1 MTEYYTNKS
10 DFEQGKRIG
19 WFEDNVS
26 QVKDLLKDISE
37 TAEIVKSN
45 DLSHLYIAK
54 GGATLGKDMPEKT
67 FVDSEHT
74 VLDVME
80 EMKRVHREIVQNIEN
95 KYISG
100 LEDAMEALNK
110 INEGKNKYK
119 SEHLT
124 YEETYTYQTTY
135 QTGYGIQTAKGKRK
149 AYYSLSDILNSDK
162 SPISSAAAKYQ
173 DKLKVAK
180 ENLAKLE
187 AEDKETYDKI
197 KDLSEKELVETFFPT
212 ELGEYKRLKST
223 WSKDNEWW
231 LGWVDIGVK
240 VVGTAALVVGTFASG
255 GTLAPV
261 ALALGTTLLGG
272 EAAYRAISGETI
284 TGDVLTNE
292 QRIWAGAEAVTTL
305 VSGGLGSYLKGASI
319 AERTVSQGVLNADKV
334 ARFGANAYDV
344 AQFGHDFIEDPQMA
358 LTNLAT
364 SQLIGRTVGHLG
376 QRFQAYRASKAA
388 DVNLGSGKAAS
399 YKGSI
404 QERLSNTWTDVKT
417 KAGNVRAQ
425 ASQSWDDFKTK
436 ANNTKNRALASGAE
450 KVSEK
455 LDNLNAAWGAQKQNF
470 QRNLAAMQGNLAPEF
485 QLAGG
490 APGIGVNPNF
500 SESMENLSQKIQQFS
515 VKRRQQIQDFEGVG
529 GSSKVSTPHSDA
541 SSLEN
546 SNWGSDALSDLRKKW
561 NVPETDTIAVGKTD
575 IPGLEDRV
583 FEGGS
588 PKVRKEA
595 GLPDLDDA
603 FPDREVRS
611 SGKISSATRHAEE
624 NVANNFIEAI
634 KEAELNAEDV
644 TGTLKI
650 HQSNPKGVC
659 PTCLSGLGNP
669 AKPSGVIKQLSEM
682 FPKLRIEVTSEI
694 VEGVKVNGRL
704 QFVVENGLYVVD

>member
-26 QVKDLLKDISE
+26 QVKDLLKYISE

-124 YEETYTYQTTY
+124 YEETYTYQTSY
-135 QTGYGIQTAKGKRK
+135 QTGYGIQTVKGKRK

-388 DVNLGSGKAAS
+388 DVNLGSGKATS

-470 QRNLAAMQGNLAPEF
+470 QRNLAAMQGNLAPEL

-490 APGIGVNPNF
+490 APGIGVKPNF

-529 GSSKVSTPHSDA
+529 GNSGSKTVF
-541 SSLEN
+541 
-546 SNWGSDALSDLRKKW
+546 SNTIETKT
-561 NVPETDTIAVGKTD
+561 PETIIAERTK
-575 IPGLEDRV
+575 GL
-583 FEGGS
+583 
-588 PKVRKEA
+588 
-595 GLPDLDDA
+595 DLV
-603 FPDREVRS
+603 P
-611 SGKISSATRHAEE
+611 H
-624 NVANNFIEAI
+624 
-634 KEAELNAEDV
+634 
-644 TGTLKI
+644 
-650 HQSNPKGVC
+650 
-659 PTCLSGLGNP
+659 PTTQ
-669 AKPSGVIKQLSEM
+669 KQLS
-682 FPKLRIEVTSEI
+682 PKKMKELKQKIADRTITREEYEQYDWNKRFTQRRN
-694 VEGVKVNGRL
+694 EGVESFWRDERVRL
-704 QFVVENGLYVVD
+704 SRGEKGTRNWSEDQIKDILSGKRAKFDGKTLQGHHTYSASQYPHLANRSEVIYPVTFNEHFRGWHGGNWKTSLPGKRIDIIDDF

>member
-388 DVNLGSGKAAS
+388 DVNLGSGKATS

-470 QRNLAAMQGNLAPEF
+470 QRNLAAMQGNLAPEL

-490 APGIGVNPNF
+490 APGIGVKPNF

-529 GSSKVSTPHSDA
+529 GNSGSKTVF
-541 SSLEN
+541 
-546 SNWGSDALSDLRKKW
+546 SNTIETKT
-561 NVPETDTIAVGKTD
+561 PETIIAERTK
-575 IPGLEDRV
+575 GL
-583 FEGGS
+583 
-588 PKVRKEA
+588 
-595 GLPDLDDA
+595 DLV
-603 FPDREVRS
+603 P
-611 SGKISSATRHAEE
+611 H
-624 NVANNFIEAI
+624 
-634 KEAELNAEDV
+634 
-644 TGTLKI
+644 
-650 HQSNPKGVC
+650 
-659 PTCLSGLGNP
+659 PTTQ
-669 AKPSGVIKQLSEM
+669 KQLS
-682 FPKLRIEVTSEI
+682 PKKMKELKQKIADRTITREEYEQYDWNKRFTQRRN
-694 VEGVKVNGRL
+694 EGVESFWRDERVRL
-704 QFVVENGLYVVD
+704 SRGEKGTRNWSEDQIKDILSGKRAKFDGKTLQGHHTYSASQYPHLANRSEVIYPVTFNEHFRGWHGGNWKTSLPGKRIDIIDDF

>member
-124 YEETYTYQTTY
+124 YEETYTYQTSY
-135 QTGYGIQTAKGKRK
+135 QTGYGIQTVKGKRK

-334 ARFGANAYDV
+334 ARFGANAYHV

-388 DVNLGSGKAAS
+388 DVNLGSGKATS

-470 QRNLAAMQGNLAPEF
+470 QRNLAAMQGNLAPEL

-490 APGIGVNPNF
+490 APGIGVKPNF

-529 GSSKVSTPHSDA
+529 GNSGSKTVF
-541 SSLEN
+541 
-546 SNWGSDALSDLRKKW
+546 SNTIETKT
-561 NVPETDTIAVGKTD
+561 PETIIAERTK
-575 IPGLEDRV
+575 GL
-583 FEGGS
+583 
-588 PKVRKEA
+588 
-595 GLPDLDDA
+595 DLV
-603 FPDREVRS
+603 P
-611 SGKISSATRHAEE
+611 H
-624 NVANNFIEAI
+624 
-634 KEAELNAEDV
+634 
-644 TGTLKI
+644 
-650 HQSNPKGVC
+650 
-659 PTCLSGLGNP
+659 PTTQ
-669 AKPSGVIKQLSEM
+669 KQLS
-682 FPKLRIEVTSEI
+682 PKKMKELKQKIADRTITREEYEQYDWNKRFTQRRN
-694 VEGVKVNGRL
+694 EGVESFWRDERVRL
-704 QFVVENGLYVVD
+704 SRGEKGTRNWSEDQIKDILSGKRAKFDGKTLQGHHTYSASQYPHLANRSEVIYPVTFNEHFRGWHGGNWKTSLPGKRIDIIDDF

>member
-124 YEETYTYQTTY
+124 YEETYTYQTSY
-135 QTGYGIQTAKGKRK
+135 QTGYGIQTVKGKRK

-388 DVNLGSGKAAS
+388 DVNLGSGKATS

-470 QRNLAAMQGNLAPEF
+470 QRNLAAMQGNLAPEL

-490 APGIGVNPNF
+490 APGIGVKPNF

-529 GSSKVSTPHSDA
+529 GNSGSKTVF
-541 SSLEN
+541 
-546 SNWGSDALSDLRKKW
+546 SNTIETKT
-561 NVPETDTIAVGKTD
+561 PETIIAERTK
-575 IPGLEDRV
+575 GL
-583 FEGGS
+583 
-588 PKVRKEA
+588 
-595 GLPDLDDA
+595 DLV
-603 FPDREVRS
+603 P
-611 SGKISSATRHAEE
+611 H
-624 NVANNFIEAI
+624 
-634 KEAELNAEDV
+634 
-644 TGTLKI
+644 
-650 HQSNPKGVC
+650 
-659 PTCLSGLGNP
+659 PTTQ
-669 AKPSGVIKQLSEM
+669 KQLS
-682 FPKLRIEVTSEI
+682 PKKMKELKQKIADRTITREEYEQYDWNKRFTQRRN
-694 VEGVKVNGRL
+694 EGVESFWRDERVRL
-704 QFVVENGLYVVD
+704 SRGEKGTRNWSEDQIKDILSGKRAKFDGKTLQGHHTYSASQYPHLANRSEVIYPVTFNEHFCGWHGGNWKTSLPGKRIDIIDDF

>member
-37 TAEIVKSN
+37 TAEIVKNN
-45 DLSHLYIAK
+45 DLSHLYIAQ

-67 FVDSEHT
+67 FVDSEHKI
-74 VLDVME
+74 LDMME

-110 INEGKNKYK
+110 VNEGKNKYK

-124 YEETYTYQTTY
+124 YEETYTYQTSY

-187 AEDKETYDKI
+187 AEDKETYDKV

-261 ALALGTTLLGG
+261 ALGLGTALLGG

-319 AERTVSQGVLNADKV
+319 AERTVSQGLLNADKV
-334 ARFGANAYDV
+334 ARLGANAYDV

-404 QERLSNTWTDVKT
+404 QERLGNSWTNVKT
-417 KAGNVRAQ
+417 KVGNVRAQ
-425 ASQSWDDFKTK
+425 ASQGWDDFKMKT
-436 ANNTKNRALASGAE
+436 ANKMNQTLASGGE
-450 KVSEK
+450 KLSK
-455 LDNLNAAWGAQKQNF
+455 QLDNLNAKWGAQKQNF
-470 QRNLAAMQGNLAPEF
+470 QRNLAAMQGGLVPEF

-529 GSSKVSTPHSDA
+529 GNSGSKTVI
-541 SSLEN
+541 
-546 SNWGSDALSDLRKKW
+546 SNTIETKT
-561 NVPETDTIAVGKTD
+561 PETIIAERTK
-575 IPGLEDRV
+575 GL
-583 FEGGS
+583 
-588 PKVRKEA
+588 
-595 GLPDLDDA
+595 DLV
-603 FPDREVRS
+603 P
-611 SGKISSATRHAEE
+611 H
-624 NVANNFIEAI
+624 
-634 KEAELNAEDV
+634 
-644 TGTLKI
+644 
-650 HQSNPKGVC
+650 
-659 PTCLSGLGNP
+659 PTTQ
-669 AKPSGVIKQLSEM
+669 KQLSPKKMKELKQKIADRTITREEYEQYDWNKRFSKRRRDGVDLFWLDERKRLM
-682 FPKLRIEVTSEI
+682 NGEASSRAWTSSQRQDIIDGKKPTYNGKTLQGHHTYSASQYPHLANRPEVIFPATFNEHFYGWHGGNWKMSLPGERINKIED
-694 VEGVKVNGRL
+694 
-704 QFVVENGLYVVD
+704 F

>member
-54 GGATLGKDMPEKT
+54 GDATLGKDMPEKT

-124 YEETYTYQTTY
+124 YEETYTYQTSY
-135 QTGYGIQTAKGKRK
+135 QTGYGIQTVKGKRK

-388 DVNLGSGKAAS
+388 DVNLGSGKATS

-470 QRNLAAMQGNLAPEF
+470 QRNLAAMQGNLAPEL

-490 APGIGVNPNF
+490 APGIGVKPNF

-529 GSSKVSTPHSDA
+529 GNSGSKTVF
-541 SSLEN
+541 
-546 SNWGSDALSDLRKKW
+546 SNTIETKT
-561 NVPETDTIAVGKTD
+561 PETIIAERTK
-575 IPGLEDRV
+575 GL
-583 FEGGS
+583 
-588 PKVRKEA
+588 
-595 GLPDLDDA
+595 DLV
-603 FPDREVRS
+603 P
-611 SGKISSATRHAEE
+611 H
-624 NVANNFIEAI
+624 
-634 KEAELNAEDV
+634 
-644 TGTLKI
+644 
-650 HQSNPKGVC
+650 
-659 PTCLSGLGNP
+659 PTTQ
-669 AKPSGVIKQLSEM
+669 KQLS
-682 FPKLRIEVTSEI
+682 PKKMKELKQKIADRTITREEYEQYDWNKRFTQRRN
-694 VEGVKVNGRL
+694 EGVESFWRDERVRL
-704 QFVVENGLYVVD
+704 SRGEKGTRNWSEDQIKDILSGKRAKFDGKTLQGHHTYSASQYPHLANRSEVIYPVTFNEHFRGWHGGNWKTSLPGKRIDIIDDF

>member
-37 TAEIVKSN
+37 TAEIVKGN

-54 GGATLGKDMPEKT
+54 GDATLGKDMPEKT

-124 YEETYTYQTTY
+124 YEETYTYQTSY
-135 QTGYGIQTAKGKRK
+135 QTGYGIQTVKGKRK

-388 DVNLGSGKAAS
+388 DVNLGSGKATS

-470 QRNLAAMQGNLAPEF
+470 QRNLAAMQGNLAPEL

-490 APGIGVNPNF
+490 APGIGVKPNF

-529 GSSKVSTPHSDA
+529 GNSGSKTVF
-541 SSLEN
+541 
-546 SNWGSDALSDLRKKW
+546 SNTIETKT
-561 NVPETDTIAVGKTD
+561 PETIIAERTK
-575 IPGLEDRV
+575 GL
-583 FEGGS
+583 
-588 PKVRKEA
+588 
-595 GLPDLDDA
+595 DLV
-603 FPDREVRS
+603 P
-611 SGKISSATRHAEE
+611 H
-624 NVANNFIEAI
+624 
-634 KEAELNAEDV
+634 
-644 TGTLKI
+644 
-650 HQSNPKGVC
+650 
-659 PTCLSGLGNP
+659 PTTQ
-669 AKPSGVIKQLSEM
+669 KQLS
-682 FPKLRIEVTSEI
+682 PKKMKELKQKIADRTITREEYEQYDWNKRFTQRRN
-694 VEGVKVNGRL
+694 EGVESFWRDERVRL
-704 QFVVENGLYVVD
+704 SRGEKGTRNWSEDQIKDILSGKRAKFDGKTLQGHHTYSASQYPHLANRSEVIYPVTFNEHFRGWHGGNWKTSLPGKRIDIIDDF

>member
-37 TAEIVKSN
+37 TAEIVKNN
-45 DLSHLYIAK
+45 DLSHLYIAQ

-67 FVDSEHT
+67 FVDSEHKI
-74 VLDVME
+74 LDVME

-124 YEETYTYQTTY
+124 YEETYTYQTSY

-187 AEDKETYDKI
+187 AEDKETYDKV

-261 ALALGTTLLGG
+261 ALGLGTALLGG

-319 AERTVSQGVLNADKV
+319 AERTVSQGLLNADKV

-376 QRFQAYRASKAA
+376 QRFQAYQASKTA

-404 QERLSNTWTDVKT
+404 RERLGNSWTNVKT
-417 KAGNVRAQ
+417 KVGNVRAQ
-425 ASQSWDDFKTK
+425 ASQGWDDFKMKT
-436 ANNTKNRALASGAE
+436 ANKMNQTLASGGE
-450 KVSEK
+450 KLSKK
-455 LDNLNAAWGAQKQNF
+455 LDNLNEKWGAQKQNF
-470 QRNLAAMQGNLAPEF
+470 QRNLTAMQGGLVPEF

-490 APGIGVNPNF
+490 APGIGVTPNF

-529 GSSKVSTPHSDA
+529 GNSGSKTVI
-541 SSLEN
+541 
-546 SNWGSDALSDLRKKW
+546 SNTIETKT
-561 NVPETDTIAVGKTD
+561 PETIIAERTK
-575 IPGLEDRV
+575 GL
-583 FEGGS
+583 
-588 PKVRKEA
+588 
-595 GLPDLDDA
+595 DLV
-603 FPDREVRS
+603 P
-611 SGKISSATRHAEE
+611 H
-624 NVANNFIEAI
+624 
-634 KEAELNAEDV
+634 
-644 TGTLKI
+644 
-650 HQSNPKGVC
+650 
-659 PTCLSGLGNP
+659 PTTQ
-669 AKPSGVIKQLSEM
+669 KQLS
-682 FPKLRIEVTSEI
+682 PKKMKELKQKIADRTITREEYEQYDWNKRFTQRRN
-694 VEGVKVNGRL
+694 EGVESFWRDERVRL
-704 QFVVENGLYVVD
+704 SRGEKGTRNWSEDQIKDILSGKRAKFDGKTLQGHHTYSASQYPHLANRSEVIYPVTFNEHFRGWHGGNWKTSLPGKRIDIIDDF

>member
-54 GGATLGKDMPEKT
+54 GDATLGKDMPEKT

-124 YEETYTYQTTY
+124 YEETYTYQTSY
-135 QTGYGIQTAKGKRK
+135 QTGYGIQTVKGKRK

-162 SPISSAAAKYQ
+162 SPISAAAAQYQ

-197 KDLSEKELVETFFPT
+197 KALSEKELVETFFPT

-388 DVNLGSGKAAS
+388 DVNLGSGKATS

-470 QRNLAAMQGNLAPEF
+470 QRNLAAMQGNLAPEL

-490 APGIGVNPNF
+490 APGIGVKPNF

-529 GSSKVSTPHSDA
+529 GNSGSKTVF
-541 SSLEN
+541 
-546 SNWGSDALSDLRKKW
+546 SNTIETKT
-561 NVPETDTIAVGKTD
+561 PETIIAERTK
-575 IPGLEDRV
+575 GL
-583 FEGGS
+583 
-588 PKVRKEA
+588 
-595 GLPDLDDA
+595 DLV
-603 FPDREVRS
+603 P
-611 SGKISSATRHAEE
+611 H
-624 NVANNFIEAI
+624 
-634 KEAELNAEDV
+634 
-644 TGTLKI
+644 
-650 HQSNPKGVC
+650 
-659 PTCLSGLGNP
+659 PTTQ
-669 AKPSGVIKQLSEM
+669 KQLS
-682 FPKLRIEVTSEI
+682 PKKMKELKQKIADRTITREEYEQYDWNKRFTQRRN
-694 VEGVKVNGRL
+694 EGVESFWRDERVRL
-704 QFVVENGLYVVD
+704 SRGEKGTRNWSEDQIKDILSGKRAKFDGKTLQGHHTYSASQYPHLANRSEVIYPVTFNEHFRGWHGGNWKTSLPGKRIDIIDDF

>member
-124 YEETYTYQTTY
+124 YEETYTYQTSY
-135 QTGYGIQTAKGKRK
+135 QTGYGIQTVKGKRK

-388 DVNLGSGKAAS
+388 DVNLGSGKATS

-470 QRNLAAMQGNLAPEF
+470 QRNLAAMQGNLAPEL

-490 APGIGVNPNF
+490 APGIGVKPNF

-529 GSSKVSTPHSDA
+529 GNSGSKTVF
-541 SSLEN
+541 
-546 SNWGSDALSDLRKKW
+546 SNTIETKT
-561 NVPETDTIAVGKTD
+561 PETIIAERTK
-575 IPGLEDRV
+575 GL
-583 FEGGS
+583 
-588 PKVRKEA
+588 
-595 GLPDLDDA
+595 DLV
-603 FPDREVRS
+603 P
-611 SGKISSATRHAEE
+611 H
-624 NVANNFIEAI
+624 
-634 KEAELNAEDV
+634 
-644 TGTLKI
+644 
-650 HQSNPKGVC
+650 
-659 PTCLSGLGNP
+659 PTTQ
-669 AKPSGVIKQLSEM
+669 KQLS
-682 FPKLRIEVTSEI
+682 PKKMKELKQKIADRTITREEYEQYDWNKRFTQRRN
-694 VEGVKVNGRL
+694 EGVESFWRDERVRL
-704 QFVVENGLYVVD
+704 SRGEKGTRNWSEDQIKDILSGERAKFDGKTLQGHHTYSASQYPHLANRSEVIYPVTFNEHFRGWHGGNWKISLPGKRINIIDDF

>member
-45 DLSHLYIAK
+45 DLSHLYTAK

-124 YEETYTYQTTY
+124 YEETYTYQTSY
-135 QTGYGIQTAKGKRK
+135 QTGYGIQTVKGKRK

-388 DVNLGSGKAAS
+388 DVNLGSGKATS

-470 QRNLAAMQGNLAPEF
+470 QRNLAAMQGNLAPEL

-490 APGIGVNPNF
+490 APGIGVKPNF

-529 GSSKVSTPHSDA
+529 GNSGSKTVF
-541 SSLEN
+541 
-546 SNWGSDALSDLRKKW
+546 SNTIETKT
-561 NVPETDTIAVGKTD
+561 PETIIAERTK
-575 IPGLEDRV
+575 GL
-583 FEGGS
+583 
-588 PKVRKEA
+588 
-595 GLPDLDDA
+595 DLV
-603 FPDREVRS
+603 P
-611 SGKISSATRHAEE
+611 H
-624 NVANNFIEAI
+624 
-634 KEAELNAEDV
+634 
-644 TGTLKI
+644 
-650 HQSNPKGVC
+650 
-659 PTCLSGLGNP
+659 PTTQ
-669 AKPSGVIKQLSEM
+669 KQLS
-682 FPKLRIEVTSEI
+682 PKKMKELKQKIADRTITREEYEQYDWNKRFTQRRN
-694 VEGVKVNGRL
+694 EGVESFWRDERVRL
-704 QFVVENGLYVVD
+704 SRGEKGTRNWSEDQIKDILSGKRAKFDGKTLQGHHTYSASQYPHLANRSEVIYPVTFNEHFRGWHGGNWKTSLPGKRIDIIDDF

>member
-26 QVKDLLKDISE
+26 QVKDLLKYISE

-124 YEETYTYQTTY
+124 YEETYTYQTSY
-135 QTGYGIQTAKGKRK
+135 QTGYGIQTVKGKRK

-284 TGDVLTNE
+284 TGDVLTNA

-388 DVNLGSGKAAS
+388 DVNLGSGKATS

-470 QRNLAAMQGNLAPEF
+470 QRNLAAMQGNLAPEL

-490 APGIGVNPNF
+490 APGIGVKPNF

-529 GSSKVSTPHSDA
+529 GNSGSKTVF
-541 SSLEN
+541 
-546 SNWGSDALSDLRKKW
+546 SNTIETKT
-561 NVPETDTIAVGKTD
+561 PETIIAERTK
-575 IPGLEDRV
+575 GL
-583 FEGGS
+583 
-588 PKVRKEA
+588 
-595 GLPDLDDA
+595 DLV
-603 FPDREVRS
+603 P
-611 SGKISSATRHAEE
+611 H
-624 NVANNFIEAI
+624 
-634 KEAELNAEDV
+634 
-644 TGTLKI
+644 
-650 HQSNPKGVC
+650 
-659 PTCLSGLGNP
+659 PTTQ
-669 AKPSGVIKQLSEM
+669 KQLS
-682 FPKLRIEVTSEI
+682 PKKMKELKQKIADRTITREEYEQYDWNKRFTQRRN
-694 VEGVKVNGRL
+694 EGVESFWRDERVRL
-704 QFVVENGLYVVD
+704 SRGEKGTRNWSEDQIKDILSGKRAKFDGKTLQGHHTYSASQYPHLANRSEVIYPVTFNEHFRGWHGGNWKTSLPGKRIDIIDDF

>member
-54 GGATLGKDMPEKT
+54 GDATLGKDMPEKT

-124 YEETYTYQTTY
+124 YEETYTYQTSY
-135 QTGYGIQTAKGKRK
+135 QTGYGIQTVKGKRK

-344 AQFGHDFIEDPQMA
+344 AQFGHDFIEVPQMA

-388 DVNLGSGKAAS
+388 DVNLGSGKATS

-470 QRNLAAMQGNLAPEF
+470 QRNLAAMQGNLAPEL

-490 APGIGVNPNF
+490 APGIGVKPNF

-529 GSSKVSTPHSDA
+529 GNSGSKTVF
-541 SSLEN
+541 
-546 SNWGSDALSDLRKKW
+546 SNTIETKT
-561 NVPETDTIAVGKTD
+561 PETIIAERTK
-575 IPGLEDRV
+575 GL
-583 FEGGS
+583 
-588 PKVRKEA
+588 
-595 GLPDLDDA
+595 DLV
-603 FPDREVRS
+603 P
-611 SGKISSATRHAEE
+611 H
-624 NVANNFIEAI
+624 
-634 KEAELNAEDV
+634 
-644 TGTLKI
+644 
-650 HQSNPKGVC
+650 
-659 PTCLSGLGNP
+659 PTTQ
-669 AKPSGVIKQLSEM
+669 KQLS
-682 FPKLRIEVTSEI
+682 PKKMKELKQKIADRTITREEYEQYDWNKRFTQRRN
-694 VEGVKVNGRL
+694 EGVESFWRDERVRL
-704 QFVVENGLYVVD
+704 SRGEKGTRNWSEDQIKDILSGKRAKFDGKTLQGHHTYSASQYPHLANRSEVIYPVTFNEHFRGWHGGNWKTSLPGKRIDIIDDF

>member
-54 GGATLGKDMPEKT
+54 GDATLGKDMPEKT

-124 YEETYTYQTTY
+124 YEETYTYQTSY
-135 QTGYGIQTAKGKRK
+135 QTGYGIQTVKGKRK

-231 LGWVDIGVK
+231 LGWVDIGIK

-388 DVNLGSGKAAS
+388 DVNLGSGKATS

-470 QRNLAAMQGNLAPEF
+470 QRNLAAMQGNLAPEL

-490 APGIGVNPNF
+490 APGIGVKPNF

-529 GSSKVSTPHSDA
+529 GNSGSKTVF
-541 SSLEN
+541 
-546 SNWGSDALSDLRKKW
+546 SNTIETKT
-561 NVPETDTIAVGKTD
+561 PETIIAERTK
-575 IPGLEDRV
+575 GL
-583 FEGGS
+583 
-588 PKVRKEA
+588 
-595 GLPDLDDA
+595 DLV
-603 FPDREVRS
+603 P
-611 SGKISSATRHAEE
+611 H
-624 NVANNFIEAI
+624 
-634 KEAELNAEDV
+634 
-644 TGTLKI
+644 
-650 HQSNPKGVC
+650 
-659 PTCLSGLGNP
+659 PTTQ
-669 AKPSGVIKQLSEM
+669 KQLS
-682 FPKLRIEVTSEI
+682 PKKMKELKQKIADRTITREEYEQYDWNKRFTQRRN
-694 VEGVKVNGRL
+694 EGVESFWRDERVRL
-704 QFVVENGLYVVD
+704 SRGEKGTRNWSEDQIKDILSGKRAKFDGKTLQGHHTYSASQYPHLANRSEVIYPVTFNEHFRGWHGGNWKTSLPGKRIDIIDDF

>member
-54 GGATLGKDMPEKT
+54 GDATLGKDMPEKT

-124 YEETYTYQTTY
+124 YEETYTYQTSY
-135 QTGYGIQTAKGKRK
+135 QTGYGIQTVKGKRK

-388 DVNLGSGKAAS
+388 DVNLGSGKATS

-436 ANNTKNRALASGAE
+436 ANNRALASGAE

-470 QRNLAAMQGNLAPEF
+470 QRNLAAMQGNLAPEL

-490 APGIGVNPNF
+490 APGIGVKPNF

-529 GSSKVSTPHSDA
+529 GNSGSKTVF
-541 SSLEN
+541 
-546 SNWGSDALSDLRKKW
+546 SNTIETKT
-561 NVPETDTIAVGKTD
+561 PETIIAERTK
-575 IPGLEDRV
+575 GL
-583 FEGGS
+583 
-588 PKVRKEA
+588 
-595 GLPDLDDA
+595 DLV
-603 FPDREVRS
+603 P
-611 SGKISSATRHAEE
+611 H
-624 NVANNFIEAI
+624 
-634 KEAELNAEDV
+634 
-644 TGTLKI
+644 
-650 HQSNPKGVC
+650 
-659 PTCLSGLGNP
+659 PTTQ
-669 AKPSGVIKQLSEM
+669 KQLS
-682 FPKLRIEVTSEI
+682 PKKMKELKQKIADRTITREEYEQYDWNKRFTQRRN
-694 VEGVKVNGRL
+694 EGVESFWRDERVRL
-704 QFVVENGLYVVD
+704 SRGEKGTRNWSEDQIKDILSGKRAKFDGKTLQGHHTYSASQYPHLANRSEVIYPVTFNEHFRGWHGGNWKTSLPGKRIDIIDDF

>member
-37 TAEIVKSN
+37 TAEIVKNN
-45 DLSHLYIAK
+45 DLSHLYIAQ

-67 FVDSEHT
+67 FVDSEHKI
-74 VLDVME
+74 LDMME

-110 INEGKNKYK
+110 VNEGKNKYK

-124 YEETYTYQTTY
+124 YEETYTYQTSY
-135 QTGYGIQTAKGKRK
+135 QTGYGIQTVKGKRK

-187 AEDKETYDKI
+187 AEDKETYDKV

-261 ALALGTTLLGG
+261 ALGLGTALLGG

-319 AERTVSQGVLNADKV
+319 AERTVSQGLLNADKV

-404 QERLSNTWTDVKT
+404 RERLGNSWTNVKT
-417 KAGNVRAQ
+417 KVGNVRAQ
-425 ASQSWDDFKTK
+425 ASQGWDDFKMKT
-436 ANNTKNRALASGAE
+436 ANKMNQTLASGGE
-450 KVSEK
+450 KLSKK
-455 LDNLNAAWGAQKQNF
+455 LDNLNAKWGAQKQNF
-470 QRNLAAMQGNLAPEF
+470 QRNLAAMQGGLVPEF

-529 GSSKVSTPHSDA
+529 GNSSSKHLLNKDGIFDNPELEERYQKYVQGKQKLGIEADKIRDRLDWKEASDYYTQ
-541 SSLEN
+541 N
-546 SNWGSDALSDLRKKW
+546 SPIARGNRFNETVKESDLYQYHEVNLESGKRLDSYDPDFGEIISRKATDLDKIQEKTFRGYLEEIHDKYSVGETIRS
-561 NVPETDTIAVGKTD
+561 NAYPELDGLKLEGKYILE
-575 IPGLEDRV
+575 IPASNR
-583 FEGGS
+583 F
-588 PKVRKEA
+588 
-595 GLPDLDDA
+595 LPDIERYKNIA
-603 FPDREVRS
+603 REYNVELRF
-611 SGKISSATRHAEE
+611 TEE
-624 NVANNFIEAI
+624 
-634 KEAELNAEDV
+634 
-644 TGTLKI
+644 
-650 HQSNPKGVC
+650 
-659 PTCLSGLGNP
+659 
-669 AKPSGVIKQLSEM
+669 
-682 FPKLRIEVTSEI
+682 
-694 VEGVKVNGRL
+694 
-704 QFVVENGLYVVD
+704 

>member
-10 DFEQGKRIG
+10 DCEQGKRIG

-124 YEETYTYQTTY
+124 YEETYTYQTSY
-135 QTGYGIQTAKGKRK
+135 QTGYGIQTVKGKRK

-388 DVNLGSGKAAS
+388 DVNLGSGKATS

-470 QRNLAAMQGNLAPEF
+470 QRNLAAMQGNLAPEL

-490 APGIGVNPNF
+490 APGIGVKPNF

-529 GSSKVSTPHSDA
+529 GNSGSKTVF
-541 SSLEN
+541 
-546 SNWGSDALSDLRKKW
+546 SNTIETKT
-561 NVPETDTIAVGKTD
+561 PETIIAERTK
-575 IPGLEDRV
+575 GL
-583 FEGGS
+583 
-588 PKVRKEA
+588 
-595 GLPDLDDA
+595 DLV
-603 FPDREVRS
+603 P
-611 SGKISSATRHAEE
+611 H
-624 NVANNFIEAI
+624 
-634 KEAELNAEDV
+634 
-644 TGTLKI
+644 
-650 HQSNPKGVC
+650 
-659 PTCLSGLGNP
+659 PTTQ
-669 AKPSGVIKQLSEM
+669 KQLS
-682 FPKLRIEVTSEI
+682 PKKMKELKQKIADRTITREEYEQYDWNKRFTQRRN
-694 VEGVKVNGRL
+694 EGVESFWRDERVRL
-704 QFVVENGLYVVD
+704 SRGEKGTRNWSEDQIKDILSGKRAKFDGKTLQGHHTYSASQYPHLANRSEVIYPVTFNEHFRGWHGGNWKTSLPGKRIDIIDDF

>member
-124 YEETYTYQTTY
+124 YEETYTYQTSY
-135 QTGYGIQTAKGKRK
+135 QTGYGIQTVKGKRK

-388 DVNLGSGKAAS
+388 DVNLGSGKATS

-470 QRNLAAMQGNLAPEF
+470 QRNLAAMQGNLAPEL

-490 APGIGVNPNF
+490 APGIGVKPNF
-500 SESMENLSQKIQQFS
+500 SESMENLSQKIKQFS

-529 GSSKVSTPHSDA
+529 GNSGSKTVF
-541 SSLEN
+541 
-546 SNWGSDALSDLRKKW
+546 SNTIETKT
-561 NVPETDTIAVGKTD
+561 PETIIAERTK
-575 IPGLEDRV
+575 GL
-583 FEGGS
+583 
-588 PKVRKEA
+588 
-595 GLPDLDDA
+595 DLV
-603 FPDREVRS
+603 P
-611 SGKISSATRHAEE
+611 H
-624 NVANNFIEAI
+624 
-634 KEAELNAEDV
+634 
-644 TGTLKI
+644 
-650 HQSNPKGVC
+650 
-659 PTCLSGLGNP
+659 PTTQ
-669 AKPSGVIKQLSEM
+669 KQLS
-682 FPKLRIEVTSEI
+682 PKKMKELKQKIADRTITREEYEQYDWNKRFTQRRN
-694 VEGVKVNGRL
+694 EGVESFWRDERVRL
-704 QFVVENGLYVVD
+704 SRGEKGTRNWSEDQIKDILSGKRAKFDGKTLQGHHTYSASQYPHLANRSEVIYPVTFNEHFRGWHGGNWKTSLPGKRIDIIDDF

>member
-1 MTEYYTNKS
+1 
-10 DFEQGKRIG
+10 
-19 WFEDNVS
+19 
-26 QVKDLLKDISE
+26 
-37 TAEIVKSN
+37 
-45 DLSHLYIAK
+45 
-54 GGATLGKDMPEKT
+54 
-67 FVDSEHT
+67 
-74 VLDVME
+74 
-80 EMKRVHREIVQNIEN
+80 MKRVHREIVQNIEN

-124 YEETYTYQTTY
+124 YEETYTYQTSY
-135 QTGYGIQTAKGKRK
+135 QTGYGIQTVKGKRK

-388 DVNLGSGKAAS
+388 DVNLGSGKATS

-470 QRNLAAMQGNLAPEF
+470 QRNLAAMQGNLAPEL

-490 APGIGVNPNF
+490 APGIGVKPNF

-529 GSSKVSTPHSDA
+529 GNSGSKTVF
-541 SSLEN
+541 
-546 SNWGSDALSDLRKKW
+546 SNTIETKT
-561 NVPETDTIAVGKTD
+561 PETIIAERTK
-575 IPGLEDRV
+575 GL
-583 FEGGS
+583 
-588 PKVRKEA
+588 
-595 GLPDLDDA
+595 DLV
-603 FPDREVRS
+603 P
-611 SGKISSATRHAEE
+611 H
-624 NVANNFIEAI
+624 
-634 KEAELNAEDV
+634 
-644 TGTLKI
+644 
-650 HQSNPKGVC
+650 
-659 PTCLSGLGNP
+659 PTTQ
-669 AKPSGVIKQLSEM
+669 KQLS
-682 FPKLRIEVTSEI
+682 PKKMKELKQKIADRTITREEYVQYDWNKRFTQRRN
-694 VEGVKVNGRL
+694 EGVESFWRDERVRL
-704 QFVVENGLYVVD
+704 SRGEKGTRNWSEDQIKDILSGKRAKFDGKTLQGHHTYSASQYPHLANRSEVIYPVTFNEHFRGWHGGNWKTSLPGKRIDIIDDF

>member
-124 YEETYTYQTTY
+124 YEETYTYQTSY
-135 QTGYGIQTAKGKRK
+135 QTGYGIQTVKGKRK

-388 DVNLGSGKAAS
+388 DVNLGSGKATS

-470 QRNLAAMQGNLAPEF
+470 QRNLAAMQGNLAPEL

-490 APGIGVNPNF
+490 APGIGVKPNF

-529 GSSKVSTPHSDA
+529 GNSGSKTVF
-541 SSLEN
+541 
-546 SNWGSDALSDLRKKW
+546 SNTSETKT
-561 NVPETDTIAVGKTD
+561 PETIIAERTK
-575 IPGLEDRV
+575 GL
-583 FEGGS
+583 
-588 PKVRKEA
+588 
-595 GLPDLDDA
+595 DLV
-603 FPDREVRS
+603 P
-611 SGKISSATRHAEE
+611 H
-624 NVANNFIEAI
+624 
-634 KEAELNAEDV
+634 
-644 TGTLKI
+644 
-650 HQSNPKGVC
+650 
-659 PTCLSGLGNP
+659 PTTQ
-669 AKPSGVIKQLSEM
+669 KQLS
-682 FPKLRIEVTSEI
+682 PKKMKELKQKIADRTITREEYEQYDWNKRFTQRRN
-694 VEGVKVNGRL
+694 EGVESFWRDERVRL
-704 QFVVENGLYVVD
+704 SRGEKGTRNWSEDQIKDILSGKRAKFDGKTLQGHHTYSASQYPHLANRSEVIYPVTFNEHFRGWHGGNWKTSLPGKRIDIIDDF

>member
-45 DLSHLYIAK
+45 DLSHFYIAK

-255 GTLAPV
+255 GTLAPA

-388 DVNLGSGKAAS
+388 DVNLGTGRATS

-470 QRNLAAMQGNLAPEF
+470 QRNLAAMQGNLAPEL

-490 APGIGVNPNF
+490 APGIGVKPNF

-515 VKRRQQIQDFEGVG
+515 VNRRQQIQDFEGVG
-529 GSSKVSTPHSDA
+529 GNSGSKTVF
-541 SSLEN
+541 
-546 SNWGSDALSDLRKKW
+546 SNTIETKT
-561 NVPETDTIAVGKTD
+561 PETIIAERTK
-575 IPGLEDRV
+575 GL
-583 FEGGS
+583 
-588 PKVRKEA
+588 
-595 GLPDLDDA
+595 DLV
-603 FPDREVRS
+603 P
-611 SGKISSATRHAEE
+611 H
-624 NVANNFIEAI
+624 
-634 KEAELNAEDV
+634 
-644 TGTLKI
+644 
-650 HQSNPKGVC
+650 
-659 PTCLSGLGNP
+659 PTTQ
-669 AKPSGVIKQLSEM
+669 KQLS
-682 FPKLRIEVTSEI
+682 PKKMKELKQKIADRTITREEYEQYDWNKRFTQRRN
-694 VEGVKVNGRL
+694 EGVESFWRDERVRL
-704 QFVVENGLYVVD
+704 SRGEKGTRNWSEDQIKDILSGKRAKFDGKTLQGHHTYSASQYPHLANRSEVIYPVTFNEHFRGWHGGNWKTSLPGKRIDIIDDF

>member
-100 LEDAMEALNK
+100 LEDAIEALNK

-124 YEETYTYQTTY
+124 YEETYTYQTSY
-135 QTGYGIQTAKGKRK
+135 QTGYGIQTVKGKRK

-388 DVNLGSGKAAS
+388 DVNLGSGKATS

-470 QRNLAAMQGNLAPEF
+470 QRNLAAMQGNLAPEL

-490 APGIGVNPNF
+490 APGIGVKPNF

-529 GSSKVSTPHSDA
+529 GNSGSKTVF
-541 SSLEN
+541 
-546 SNWGSDALSDLRKKW
+546 SNTIETKT
-561 NVPETDTIAVGKTD
+561 PETIIAERTK
-575 IPGLEDRV
+575 GL
-583 FEGGS
+583 
-588 PKVRKEA
+588 
-595 GLPDLDDA
+595 DLV
-603 FPDREVRS
+603 P
-611 SGKISSATRHAEE
+611 H
-624 NVANNFIEAI
+624 
-634 KEAELNAEDV
+634 
-644 TGTLKI
+644 
-650 HQSNPKGVC
+650 
-659 PTCLSGLGNP
+659 PTTQ
-669 AKPSGVIKQLSEM
+669 KQLS
-682 FPKLRIEVTSEI
+682 PKKMKELKQKIADRTITREEYEQYDWNKRFTQRRN
-694 VEGVKVNGRL
+694 EGVESFWRDERVRL
-704 QFVVENGLYVVD
+704 SRGEKGTRNWSEDQIKDILSGKRAKFDGKTLQGHHTYSASQYPHLANRSEVIYPVTFNEHFRGWHGGNWKTSLPGKRIDIIDDF

>member
-124 YEETYTYQTTY
+124 YEETYTYQTSY
-135 QTGYGIQTAKGKRK
+135 QTGYGIQTVKGKRK

-388 DVNLGSGKAAS
+388 DVNLGSGRATS

-470 QRNLAAMQGNLAPEF
+470 QRNLAAMQGNLAPEL

-490 APGIGVNPNF
+490 APGIGVKPNF

-529 GSSKVSTPHSDA
+529 GNSGSKTVF
-541 SSLEN
+541 
-546 SNWGSDALSDLRKKW
+546 SNTIETKT
-561 NVPETDTIAVGKTD
+561 PETIIAERTK
-575 IPGLEDRV
+575 GL
-583 FEGGS
+583 
-588 PKVRKEA
+588 
-595 GLPDLDDA
+595 DLV
-603 FPDREVRS
+603 P
-611 SGKISSATRHAEE
+611 H
-624 NVANNFIEAI
+624 
-634 KEAELNAEDV
+634 
-644 TGTLKI
+644 
-650 HQSNPKGVC
+650 
-659 PTCLSGLGNP
+659 PTTQ
-669 AKPSGVIKQLSEM
+669 KQLS
-682 FPKLRIEVTSEI
+682 PKKMKELKQKIADRTITREEYEQYDWNKRFTQRRN
-694 VEGVKVNGRL
+694 EGVESFWRDERVRL
-704 QFVVENGLYVVD
+704 SRGEKGTRNWSEDQIKDILSGKRAKFDGKTLQGHHTYSASQYPHLANRSEVIYPVTFNEHFRGWHGGNWKTSLPGKRIDIIDDF

>member
-124 YEETYTYQTTY
+124 YEETYTYQTSY
-135 QTGYGIQTAKGKRK
+135 QTGYGIQTVKDKRK

-388 DVNLGSGKAAS
+388 DVNLGSGKATS

-470 QRNLAAMQGNLAPEF
+470 QRNLAAMQGNLAPEL

-529 GSSKVSTPHSDA
+529 GNSGSKTVF
-541 SSLEN
+541 
-546 SNWGSDALSDLRKKW
+546 SNTIETKT
-561 NVPETDTIAVGKTD
+561 PETIIAERTK
-575 IPGLEDRV
+575 GL
-583 FEGGS
+583 
-588 PKVRKEA
+588 
-595 GLPDLDDA
+595 DLV
-603 FPDREVRS
+603 P
-611 SGKISSATRHAEE
+611 H
-624 NVANNFIEAI
+624 
-634 KEAELNAEDV
+634 
-644 TGTLKI
+644 
-650 HQSNPKGVC
+650 
-659 PTCLSGLGNP
+659 PTTQ
-669 AKPSGVIKQLSEM
+669 KQLS
-682 FPKLRIEVTSEI
+682 PKKMKELKQKIADRTITREEYEQYDWNKRFTQRRN
-694 VEGVKVNGRL
+694 EGVESFWRDERVRL
-704 QFVVENGLYVVD
+704 SRGEKGTRNWSEDQIKDILSGKRAKFDGKTLQGHHTYSASQYPHLANRSEVIYPVTFNEHFRGWHGGNWKTSLPGKRIDIIDDF

>member
-124 YEETYTYQTTY
+124 YEETYTYQTSY
-135 QTGYGIQTAKGKRK
+135 QTGYGIQTVKGKRK

-319 AERTVSQGVLNADKV
+319 AEQTVSQGVLNADKV

-388 DVNLGSGKAAS
+388 DVNLGSGKATS

-470 QRNLAAMQGNLAPEF
+470 QRNLAAMQGNLAPEL

-490 APGIGVNPNF
+490 APGIGVKPNF

-529 GSSKVSTPHSDA
+529 GNSGSKTVF
-541 SSLEN
+541 
-546 SNWGSDALSDLRKKW
+546 SNTIETKT
-561 NVPETDTIAVGKTD
+561 PETIIAERTK
-575 IPGLEDRV
+575 GL
-583 FEGGS
+583 
-588 PKVRKEA
+588 
-595 GLPDLDDA
+595 DLV
-603 FPDREVRS
+603 P
-611 SGKISSATRHAEE
+611 H
-624 NVANNFIEAI
+624 
-634 KEAELNAEDV
+634 
-644 TGTLKI
+644 
-650 HQSNPKGVC
+650 
-659 PTCLSGLGNP
+659 PTTQ
-669 AKPSGVIKQLSEM
+669 KQLS
-682 FPKLRIEVTSEI
+682 PKKMKELKQKIADRTITREEYEQYDWNKRFTQRRN
-694 VEGVKVNGRL
+694 EGVESFWRDERVRL
-704 QFVVENGLYVVD
+704 SRGEKGTRNWSEDQIKDILSGKRAKFDGKTLQGHHTYSASQYPHLANRSEVIYPVTFNEHFRGWHGGNWKTSLPGKRIDIIDDF

>member
-1 MTEYYTNKS
+1 M
-10 DFEQGKRIG
+10 
-19 WFEDNVS
+19 
-26 QVKDLLKDISE
+26 LKDISE

-54 GGATLGKDMPEKT
+54 GDATLGKDMPEKT

-124 YEETYTYQTTY
+124 YEETYTYQTSY
-135 QTGYGIQTAKGKRK
+135 QTGYGIQTVKGKRK

-388 DVNLGSGKAAS
+388 DVNLGSGKATS

-470 QRNLAAMQGNLAPEF
+470 QRNLAAMQGNLAPEL

-490 APGIGVNPNF
+490 APGIGVKPNF

-529 GSSKVSTPHSDA
+529 GNSGSKTVF
-541 SSLEN
+541 
-546 SNWGSDALSDLRKKW
+546 SNTIETKT
-561 NVPETDTIAVGKTD
+561 PETIIAERTK
-575 IPGLEDRV
+575 GL
-583 FEGGS
+583 
-588 PKVRKEA
+588 
-595 GLPDLDDA
+595 DLV
-603 FPDREVRS
+603 P
-611 SGKISSATRHAEE
+611 H
-624 NVANNFIEAI
+624 
-634 KEAELNAEDV
+634 
-644 TGTLKI
+644 
-650 HQSNPKGVC
+650 
-659 PTCLSGLGNP
+659 PTTQ
-669 AKPSGVIKQLSEM
+669 KQLS
-682 FPKLRIEVTSEI
+682 PKKMKELKQKIADRTITREEYEQYDWNKRFTQRRN
-694 VEGVKVNGRL
+694 EGVESFWRDERVRL
-704 QFVVENGLYVVD
+704 SRGEKGTRNWSEDQIKDILSGKRAKFDGKTLQGHHTYSASQYPHLANRSEVIYPVTFNEHFRGWHGGNWKTSLPGKRIDIIDDF

>member
-124 YEETYTYQTTY
+124 YEETYTYQTSY
-135 QTGYGIQTAKGKRK
+135 QTGYGIQTVKGKRK

-305 VSGGLGSYLKGASI
+305 VSGGLGSYLKGAGI

-388 DVNLGSGKAAS
+388 DVNLGSGKATS

-470 QRNLAAMQGNLAPEF
+470 QRNLAAMQGNLAPEL

-490 APGIGVNPNF
+490 APGIGVKPNF

-529 GSSKVSTPHSDA
+529 GNSGSKTVF
-541 SSLEN
+541 
-546 SNWGSDALSDLRKKW
+546 SNTIETKT
-561 NVPETDTIAVGKTD
+561 PETIIAERTK
-575 IPGLEDRV
+575 GL
-583 FEGGS
+583 
-588 PKVRKEA
+588 
-595 GLPDLDDA
+595 DLV
-603 FPDREVRS
+603 P
-611 SGKISSATRHAEE
+611 H
-624 NVANNFIEAI
+624 
-634 KEAELNAEDV
+634 
-644 TGTLKI
+644 
-650 HQSNPKGVC
+650 
-659 PTCLSGLGNP
+659 PTTQ
-669 AKPSGVIKQLSEM
+669 KQLS
-682 FPKLRIEVTSEI
+682 PKKMKELKQKIADRTITREEYEQYDWNKRFTQRRN
-694 VEGVKVNGRL
+694 EGVESFWRDERVRL
-704 QFVVENGLYVVD
+704 SRGEKGTRNWSEDQIKDILSGKRAKFDGKTLQGHHTYSASQYPHLANRSEVIYPVTFNEHFRGWHGGNWKTSLPGKRIDIIDDF

>member
-124 YEETYTYQTTY
+124 YEETYTYQTSY
-135 QTGYGIQTAKGKRK
+135 QTGYGIQTVKGKRK

-305 VSGGLGSYLKGASI
+305 VSGGLGYYLKGASI

-388 DVNLGSGKAAS
+388 DVNLGSGKATS

-470 QRNLAAMQGNLAPEF
+470 QRNLAAMQGNLAPEL

-490 APGIGVNPNF
+490 APGIGVKPNF

-529 GSSKVSTPHSDA
+529 GNSGSKTVF
-541 SSLEN
+541 
-546 SNWGSDALSDLRKKW
+546 SNTIETKT
-561 NVPETDTIAVGKTD
+561 PETIIAERTK
-575 IPGLEDRV
+575 GL
-583 FEGGS
+583 
-588 PKVRKEA
+588 
-595 GLPDLDDA
+595 DLV
-603 FPDREVRS
+603 P
-611 SGKISSATRHAEE
+611 H
-624 NVANNFIEAI
+624 
-634 KEAELNAEDV
+634 
-644 TGTLKI
+644 
-650 HQSNPKGVC
+650 
-659 PTCLSGLGNP
+659 PTTQ
-669 AKPSGVIKQLSEM
+669 KQLS
-682 FPKLRIEVTSEI
+682 PKKMKELKQKIADRTITREEYEQYDWNKRFTQRRN
-694 VEGVKVNGRL
+694 EGVESFWRDERVRL
-704 QFVVENGLYVVD
+704 SRGEKGTRNWSEDQIKDILSGKRAKFDGKTLQGHHTYSASQYPHLANRSEVIYPVTFNEHFRGWHGGNWKTSLPGKRIDIIDDF

>member
-124 YEETYTYQTTY
+124 YEETYTYQTSY
-135 QTGYGIQTAKGKRK
+135 QTGYGIQTVKGKRK

-319 AERTVSQGVLNADKV
+319 AERTVSQGVLNSDKV

-388 DVNLGSGKAAS
+388 DVNLGSGKATS

-470 QRNLAAMQGNLAPEF
+470 QRNLAAMQGNLAPEL

-490 APGIGVNPNF
+490 APGIGVKPNF

-529 GSSKVSTPHSDA
+529 GNSGSKTVF
-541 SSLEN
+541 
-546 SNWGSDALSDLRKKW
+546 SNTIETKT
-561 NVPETDTIAVGKTD
+561 PETIIAERTK
-575 IPGLEDRV
+575 GL
-583 FEGGS
+583 
-588 PKVRKEA
+588 
-595 GLPDLDDA
+595 DLV
-603 FPDREVRS
+603 P
-611 SGKISSATRHAEE
+611 H
-624 NVANNFIEAI
+624 
-634 KEAELNAEDV
+634 
-644 TGTLKI
+644 
-650 HQSNPKGVC
+650 
-659 PTCLSGLGNP
+659 PTTQ
-669 AKPSGVIKQLSEM
+669 KQLS
-682 FPKLRIEVTSEI
+682 PKKMKELKQKIADRTITREEYEQYDWNKRFTQRRN
-694 VEGVKVNGRL
+694 EGVESFWRDERVRL
-704 QFVVENGLYVVD
+704 SRGEKGTRNWSEDQIKDILSGKRAKFDGKTLQGHHTYSASQYPHLANRSEVIYPVTFNEHFRGWHGGNWKTSLPGKRIDIIDDF